1 MRNQGAAHFK
11 SAVKWSIELELLYD
25 NVVDLV
31 LLFRIYGGMAKLGN
45 ATNLKFVG
53 RNTLKDHSLLPPLF
67 PMFSPRAYSAN
78 IYSNLL
84 RMFFYA
90 RRRHS

>member
-31 LLFRIYGGMAKLGN
+31 LLFRIYPSM
-45 ATNLKFVG
+45 
-53 RNTLKDHSLLPPLF
+53 
-67 PMFSPRAYSAN
+67 ME
-78 IYSNLL
+78 
-84 RMFFYA
+84 
-90 RRRHS
+90 RRHEALKQPW